1 MQPGLITSWSEHD
14 SHVQGIL
21 LLAKRT
27 LRIFDENLARLGLE
41 RAENALILRQFLAS
55 DRNNALQIILRD
67 GEPFRRNS
75 PRLFRLLGDYPAS
88 MIVVEC
94 PPLSGTPNDAM
105 LIADDCHALI
115 RFHKDQVR
123 SKVVID
129 SAADCQ
135 SYLFRFREIQNEGGT
150 VISATTLGL

>member
-1 MQPGLITSWSEHD
+1 
-14 SHVQGIL
+14 
-21 LLAKRT
+21 
-27 LRIFDENLARLGLE
+27 
-41 RAENALILRQFLAS
+41 
-55 DRNNALQIILRD
+55 
-67 GEPFRRNS
+67 
-75 PRLFRLLGDYPAS
+75 
-88 MIVVEC
+88 
-94 PPLSGTPNDAM
+94 M